1 MTVFRNF
8 NINSGSTWAP
18 DTFVCL
24 QRLIDLAATTGRSP
38 MLIYGGPEACT
49 GMGFGPSKVYGLT
62 EEKMFLENLF
72 LYTTDGDFSDPSIA
86 GQLIYD
92 LELSRVFS

>member
-1 MTVFRNF
+1 
-8 NINSGSTWAP
+8 
-18 DTFVCL
+18 
-24 QRLIDLAATTGRSP
+24 
-38 MLIYGGPEACT
+38 
-49 GMGFGPSKVYGLT
+49 
-62 EEKMFLENLF
+62 MFLENLF